1 MTHNQEDMRM
11 TRSLT
16 TNGRRVVLTAI
27 AAVTAIAATLGLAA
41 AANAKMVFISNR
53 AADLSTDFEIWTAND
68 NGSSPVQV
76 TSNAFWDERPSLSSD
91 GTKIVFASKR
101 NNNWD
106 IYSMN
111 VNGTNE
117 VRLTTEAATETRPV
131 WSPDGT
137 KIAYQKYANG
147 NYDIYV
153 MNANGTGTPTQITTD
168 THNDIAPA
176 WSSTAIAFA
185 TDRNGNYD
193 IYRMSS
199 TGAANTVNRLTNNSQ
214 NEFDPSWY
222 DSTHVDYTRNPPN
235 NGTNRDIYEVTAPTS
250 GLGSVDQITSTSTR
264 DECDAVRKA
273 GSGDLVYTN
282 LSTGNAD
289 IWDVKHNG
297 SSAGSFGSLST
308 STSND
313 QQVAFQ
319 GQ

>member
-1 MTHNQEDMRM
+1 MRM

-27 AAVTAIAATLGLAA
+27 AAVTALAATLGLAA
-41 AANAKMVFISNR
+41 AANAKMVYITTR
-53 AADLSTDFEIWTAND
+53 PSTTPGDTTSDFEIWSASDT
-68 NGSSPVQV
+68 GTSPVQL
-76 TSNAFWDERPSLSSD
+76 THNTYWDERPSLSTD
-91 GTKIVFASKR
+91 GTKVVFASKR

-106 IYSMN
+106 IYKMN
-111 VNGTNE
+111 SDGTNE
-117 VRLTTEAATETRPV
+117 VQLTFAAATDTRPV

-137 KIAYQKYANG
+137 KIAFQRYANG
-147 NYDIYV
+147 NYDIYT
-153 MNANGTGTPTQITTD
+153 MNADGTGLTQITTD

-199 TGAANTVNRLTNNSQ
+199 TGGSVNRLTNNSQ

-250 GLGSVDQITSTSTR
+250 GLGTVSQITSTSTR

-273 GSGDLVYTN
+273 GSTDLVYTN
-282 LSTGNAD
+282 LSTGIAD

-297 SSAGSFGSLST
+297 SSAGSFGTGLNV

>member
-1 MTHNQEDMRM
+1 MRM

-16 TNGRRVVLTAI
+16 TTGRRVVLTAI
-27 AAVTAIAATLGLAA
+27 AAVTALTATFGLAA
-41 AANAKMVFISNR
+41 AANAKMAFISNR

-68 NGSSPVQV
+68 NGSSPVQL
-76 TSNAFWDERPSLSSD
+76 TNNAFWDERPSLSTD
-91 GTKIVFASKR
+91 GTKVVFASKR
-101 NNNWD
+101 SNNWD
-106 IYSMN
+106 IYKMN
-111 VNGTNE
+111 SNGTGE
-117 VRLTTEAATETRPV
+117 VKLTEDAATETRPV

-137 KIAYQKYANG
+137 KIAYQKFANG
-147 NYDIYV
+147 NYDIWT
-153 MNANGTGTPTQITTD
+153 MNADGTNKTQITTD
-168 THNDIAPA
+168 THSDIAPA

-199 TGAANTVNRLTNNSQ
+199 TGSSVNRLTNNSQ

-235 NGTNRDIYEVTAPTS
+235 NGTNRDIYEVTAPST
-250 GLGSVDQITSTSTR
+250 GLGTVDQITSTSTR

-289 IWDVKHNG
+289 IWDVKHMG
-297 SSAGSFGSLST
+297 SSPGSFGSVST
-308 STSND
+308 TTSND